1 MVTNKTYPSE
11 PIQFHRHSCNG
22 IYTVRWYNDEV
33 IAWQT
38 KHTNGICSIEDF
50 KCVNGRLRNVCSR
63 HKAFEWIMYMTIERR
78 LYQLACNF
86 TQEQLHQRIARG
98 TRIGEHYYLTK
109 YNLV

>member
-1 MVTNKTYPSE
+1 MVTNNIYPSVT
-11 PIQFHRHSCNG
+11 IQFHRHSRNG

-50 KCVNGRLRNVCSR
+50 KCVNGRLRNVCLHHR
-63 HKAFEWIMYMTIERR
+63 TFEVVVRTIIEKR
-78 LYQLACNF
+78 LHQLACNF